1 MSNERGFFN
10 KMMKMMSFRQISIRE
25 LPTWVKVLQ
34 QEPDPITDRFELL
47 AELNLIDDL
56 LTLQKA
62 QSLLNRKRN
71 LKAQLEARKGSKTSI
86 AYRIVSDLINGTN
99 KTYKVY
105 DYTIRPCHTSGKE
118 GILQILI
125 TQSQPKLF

>member
-1 MSNERGFFN
+1 MS
-10 KMMKMMSFRQISIRE
+10 SFRQISIRE

-34 QEPDPITDRFELL
+34 QDPDAITDKFELL

-71 LKAQLEARKGSKTSI
+71 LKAQLEARIGLELGHNVPNLN
-86 AYRIVSDLINGTN
+86 AR
-99 KTYKVY
+99 
-105 DYTIRPCHTSGKE
+105 
-118 GILQILI
+118 
-125 TQSQPKLF
+125 

>member
-1 MSNERGFFN
+1 MIGF
-10 KMMKMMSFRQISIRE
+10 RHISIKE

-34 QEPDPITDRFELL
+34 QEPDAITDKFELL

-71 LKAQLEARKGSKTSI
+71 LKAQLEARIGLELGHS
-86 AYRIVSDLINGTN
+86 VPNLN
-99 KTYKVY
+99 K
-105 DYTIRPCHTSGKE
+105 R
-118 GILQILI
+118 
-125 TQSQPKLF
+125 

>member
-1 MSNERGFFN
+1 
-10 KMMKMMSFRQISIRE
+10 MSFRQISIRE

-47 AELNLIDDL
+47 LELNLIDDL

-71 LKAQLEARKGSKTSI
+71 LKAQLEARIGLELGHNFPNLN
-86 AYRIVSDLINGTN
+86 AR
-99 KTYKVY
+99 
-105 DYTIRPCHTSGKE
+105 
-118 GILQILI
+118 
-125 TQSQPKLF
+125 

>member
-1 MSNERGFFN
+1 MS
-10 KMMKMMSFRQISIRE
+10 SFRQISIRE

-34 QEPDPITDRFELL
+34 QEPDAITDKFELL

-71 LKAQLEARKGSKTSI
+71 LKAQLEARIGLELGHNVPNLN
-86 AYRIVSDLINGTN
+86 AR
-99 KTYKVY
+99 
-105 DYTIRPCHTSGKE
+105 
-118 GILQILI
+118 
-125 TQSQPKLF
+125 